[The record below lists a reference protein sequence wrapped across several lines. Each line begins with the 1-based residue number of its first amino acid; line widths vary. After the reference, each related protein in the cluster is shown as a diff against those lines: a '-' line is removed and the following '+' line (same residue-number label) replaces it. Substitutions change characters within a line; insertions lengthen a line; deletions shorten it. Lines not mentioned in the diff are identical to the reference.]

1 VTHTP
6 VAEMSL
12 FDKLNHIGGRKTT
25 NEDISIDLKKIS
37 KLDSLGN
44 EDAYI
49 NTERRRN
56 QNRVKAA
63 MNGVSDLKDLYMLQ
77 IRGIN
82 QLAKEINEVK

>member
-1 VTHTP
+1 
-6 VAEMSL
+6 MSL

-77 IRGIN
+77 VRGIN